1 MTNTN
6 DTATALK
13 GRVTATRESASKITG
28 IADTQHWQAYLPMR
42 GSTMYYYPTYAG
54 QSDATINA
62 AIRRLVAKLTA

>member
-54 QSDATINA
+54 Q
-62 AIRRLVAKLTA
+62 